1 MSSAPPPNCSAC
13 GAWQNAG
20 ACGTGG
26 CGATQKPQTRSGC
39 PTGCQTSKCE
49 DDTSC
54 GGVTVCGDNICDPGE
69 INSCPNDCTGGG
81 QTEIIKVDTGAKNPA
96 VAVDSIGNLH
106 FAYDCHT
113 YVHSKGIGAHNACYR
128 KVYSENGEIKMTVP
142 QTLLTEGSVVLTAD
156 PRIAMDQGDR
166 AHIIANSTYLVITP
180 TGQTLKKEL
189 VEIDNARLAV
199 SRTSNESYLLYRAGR
214 YGGIMLK
221 KLIIDDTGITEAWT
235 KTVNSACS
243 KPQMPGNV
251 VIDKRGAGNVTWRQF
266 GDDDL
271 ICPGRNV
278 QYAQFNVQ
286 SGDIYSQRDIEIGS
300 TSDFTDMFYDAAKDE
315 FHFIVTN
322 PYGQGLNYKIMSAS
336 GTMSPVYGLYL
347 PPNPVVFQASER
359 FGEGNT
365 VGPYLSMDKSGK
377 LYMSFTGASTQLMP
391 NSSIYYYTAY
401 YTILDRAQLQADVN
415 NAPALTRFTPDHWS
429 DQGTAGS
436 NPIIG
441 PAWNQ
446 GVFFAYEDDI
456 ENSLFDI
463 YLKAAGGAVIGPDP
477 PLPPGL
483 CDPNLDCDSVSR
495 VDVFDLALLM
505 YYWDGNDV
513 TVTPNIAC
521 DNGLTRNAD
530 FNADKRVD
538 AGDLGWVA
546 TCWGSPM
553 LPSCVDHCPTSSL
566 TKGASSASPSAPS
579 VY

>member
-1 MSSAPPPNCSAC
+1 
-13 GAWQNAG
+13 
-20 ACGTGG
+20 
-26 CGATQKPQTRSGC
+26 
-39 PTGCQTSKCE
+39 
-49 DDTSC
+49 
-54 GGVTVCGDNICDPGE
+54 
-69 INSCPNDCTGGG
+69 
-81 QTEIIKVDTGAKNPA
+81 
-96 VAVDSIGNLH
+96 
-106 FAYDCHT
+106 
-113 YVHSKGIGAHNACYR
+113 
-128 KVYSENGEIKMTVP
+128 
-142 QTLLTEGSVVLTAD
+142 
-156 PRIAMDQGDR
+156 
-166 AHIIANSTYLVITP
+166 
-180 TGQTLKKEL
+180 
-189 VEIDNARLAV
+189 
-199 SRTSNESYLLYRAGR
+199 
-214 YGGIMLK
+214 
-221 KLIIDDTGITEAWT
+221 
-235 KTVNSACS
+235 
-243 KPQMPGNV
+243 
-251 VIDKRGAGNVTWRQF
+251 
-266 GDDDL
+266 
-271 ICPGRNV
+271 
-278 QYAQFNVQ
+278 
-286 SGDIYSQRDIEIGS
+286 
-300 TSDFTDMFYDAAKDE
+300 
-315 FHFIVTN
+315 
-322 PYGQGLNYKIMSAS
+322 
-336 GTMSPVYGLYL
+336 
-347 PPNPVVFQASER
+347 
-359 FGEGNT
+359 
-365 VGPYLSMDKSGK
+365 
-377 LYMSFTGASTQLMP
+377 MSFTGASTQLMP